1 MCVFCKQSEKY
12 FYNLWHG
19 DGEGEGEAHMCLHPE
34 QEEAGAGA
42 GVGKD
47 VRKGESN
54 DRGKEKLPRQM
65 ESFWPNEMRT
75 TSVVGR
81 LVGSGN
87 CCLGTGWGL
96 GNGYDNFYDSR
107 LIEMRMY

>member
-19 DGEGEGEAHMCLHPE
+19 EGEAHMCLHLE
-34 QEEAGAGA
+34 QEKAGA

-75 TSVVGR
+75 TSVGR
-81 LVGSGN
+81 LVGV
-87 CCLGTGWGL
+87 GTGAWARVGVWVMVTTTSMIV
-96 GNGYDNFYDSR
+96 G
-107 LIEMRMY
+107 

>member
-19 DGEGEGEAHMCLHPE
+19 DGEGEAHMCLHPE

-81 LVGSGN
+81 LVGGGN
-87 CCLGTGWGL
+87 WCLGTGWGL